1 MVLVVAVVVVVVVVV
16 GRRKEK
22 ERIEILTMLGE
33 AQSRTTVEDDERNRT

>member
-1 MVLVVAVVVVVVVVV
+1 MVLVVVVVVVVVVV
-16 GRRKEK
+16 GKRKEK

>member
-1 MVLVVAVVVVVVVVV
+1 MVLAVVVVVV
-16 GRRKEK
+16 GKRKEK

>member
-1 MVLVVAVVVVVVVVV
+1 MVLAVAVVV
-16 GRRKEK
+16 GKRKEK